1 MSNEMTIES
10 LLGDIDG
17 GVFEAKALMALKEAA
32 MRVVETGKKGKVTIE
47 LSFSRI
53 SESSQVSVGAK
64 LKADTPK
71 SKGRIIEEDEVD
83 TPMYVG
89 VKGNLS
95 AFPQHQVD
103 VEELLSKQGA

>member
-1 MSNEMTIES
+1 MNNEMTIES

-17 GVFEAKALMALKEAA
+17 GVFEAKTLAALKETA

-53 SESSQVSVGAK
+53 SESSQVSIAAK

-71 SKGRIIEEDEVD
+71 SKGRIVEEDEID

-89 VKGNLS
+89 RKGNLS
-95 AFPQHQVD
+95 AFPQHQLD
-103 VEELLSKQGA
+103 IEKIIKQEA